1 MPSPYPE
8 ADLYARGWEDGYAA
22 ATADLQ
28 QMVDDRIRSMHNRRM
43 VTQLIRIVR
52 NRALDPKVPTP

>member
-1 MPSPYPE
+1 MTPQPD

-28 QMVDDRIRSMHNRRM
+28 EAVDERIRNMHSRRM

-52 NRALDPKVPTP
+52 NRALEPKVFTP